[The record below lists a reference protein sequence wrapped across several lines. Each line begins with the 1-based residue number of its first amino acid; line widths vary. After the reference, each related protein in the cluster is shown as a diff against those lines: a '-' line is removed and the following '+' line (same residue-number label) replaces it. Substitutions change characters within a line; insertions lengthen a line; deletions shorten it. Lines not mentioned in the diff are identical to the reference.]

1 MEILDIYKGSNVYDI
16 IDKDI
21 KNGMVSHAY
30 LLSSDDYELLVEYS
44 RCMAKQ
50 LLCEDNIC
58 DTCSN
63 CMRVNHNTHN
73 DVLIYPKEDSK
84 QLLTNDILEII
95 SSSYVASSEN
105 YKVFILKNFEK
116 TNTQAQNKFL
126 KTLEEPPKN
135 VVFILLSTDIKSV
148 LKTIVSRCKLINVRS
163 LGLSDLTTIA
173 ESMDINAGVSASD
186 LAKSARSLTT
196 LVKLVNSSYY
206 LNLRHD
212 VVSVFTKM
220 KHSKSMLNYIHS
232 LTKYKDSLEVLSELN
247 TVVLDLLYL
256 KNNNSNISNA
266 IYISDL
272 QDASVEFSIKALNL
286 IALKIKEAIT
296 KVNSN
301 CNVNLVYDNLLMYIL
316 EVKTRC

>member
-1 MEILDIYKGSNVYDI
+1 
-16 IDKDI
+16 
-21 KNGMVSHAY
+21 
-30 LLSSDDYELLVEYS
+30 
-44 RCMAKQ
+44 
-50 LLCEDNIC
+50 
-58 DTCSN
+58 
-63 CMRVNHNTHN
+63 MRVNHNTHN

>member
-1 MEILDIYKGSNVYDI
+1 MEILDVYKNSNVYDI
-16 IDKDI
+16 IEKDI

-30 LLSSDDYELLVEYS
+30 LLRSDDYELIVEYS
-44 RCMAKQ
+44 KCIAKQ

-58 DTCSN
+58 DICAN
-63 CMRVNHNTHN
+63 CMRVNHNTHT
-73 DVLIYPKEDSK
+73 DVLVYPKEDAK

-95 SSSYVASSEN
+95 SSSYVSGGEK
-105 YKVFILKNFEK
+105 YKVFILNNFEK

-135 VVFILLSTDIKSV
+135 VVFIILTTDIKSV
-148 LKTIVSRCKLINVRS
+148 LKTIVSRCKQINVRN
-163 LGLSDLTTIA
+163 LTQNDLIQVANTMNIK
-173 ESMDINAGVSASD
+173 AGVSAND
-186 LAKSARSLTT
+186 LAKSARNLTT
-196 LVKLVNSSYY
+196 LIKLVDSPYY

-220 KHSKSMLNYIHS
+220 KHSRSMLNYIHA
-232 LTKYKDSLEVLSELN
+232 LTKYKDGLEVLSELN

-256 KNNNSNISNA
+256 KNNNSNISNS

-272 QDASVEFSIKALNL
+272 QEASSEFSIQALNL

-301 CNVNLVYDNLLMYIL
+301 CNINLVYDNLLMYIL
-316 EVKTRC
+316 EVKTKC

>member
-1 MEILDIYKGSNVYDI
+1 MEILDVYKTSNVYNI

-21 KNGMVSHAY
+21 KNGMVSHSY

-44 RCMAKQ
+44 RCISKQ
-50 LLCEDNIC
+50 LLCENDIC
-58 DTCSN
+58 DTCGN
-63 CMRVNHNTHN
+63 CMRVNHNTHT
-73 DVLIYPKEDSK
+73 DVLVYPKEDGK
-84 QLLTNDILEII
+84 QLLTSDILEII
-95 SSSYVASSEN
+95 SSSYVSSGEKF
-105 YKVFILKNFEK
+105 KVFVCKNFEK

-135 VVFILLSTDIKSV
+135 VVFLLLTTDIKSV

-163 LGLSDLTTIA
+163 LTQDELCRVANT
-173 ESMDINAGVSASD
+173 MDIKAGVSAND
-186 LAKSARSLTT
+186 LAKSARNLTT
-196 LVKLVNSSYY
+196 LIKLVESPYY

-220 KHSKSMLNYIHS
+220 KHSKYMLNYIHA
-232 LTKYKDSLEVLSELN
+232 LTKYKDGLEVLSELN

-266 IYISDL
+266 IYISEL
-272 QDASVEFSIKALNL
+272 QDACTEFSIQALNL

-301 CNVNLVYDNLLMYIL
+301 CNINLVYDNLLMYIL
-316 EVKTRC
+316 EVKTKC